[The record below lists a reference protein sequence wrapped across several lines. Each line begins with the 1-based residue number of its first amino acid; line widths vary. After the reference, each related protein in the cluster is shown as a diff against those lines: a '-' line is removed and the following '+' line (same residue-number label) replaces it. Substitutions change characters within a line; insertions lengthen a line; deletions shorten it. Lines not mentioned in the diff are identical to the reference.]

1 MSLHAE
7 WMFLLCRRHHVTSC
21 RMDVFTMQS
30 VMHCIMSHVEWMF
43 LHCVMYNGCFCL
55 AGSGLGKRMAYRFV
69 ELGCDIALWD
79 INGESLEC
87 MVQDFEG
94 QVAVKAYTVDL
105 ASREQI
111 YKVRV
116 ECQESRVKS
125 QGCTVHTCI
134 LLQLARNCV
143 CVCVWVWV
151 CVGAW
156 VRALVCVCASKGNLM
171 KSMKQ
176 TLNLKFSFIVYSYSF
191 SLVVLLSYFFI
202 WLW

>member
-7 WMFLLCRRHHVTSC
+7 WMFLLCSRHHVTSCRMDVFTLQEASCHFMQNGCFYSAGGIMSLHAVWMFLLCRRHHVTSC

-69 ELGCDIALWD
+69 ELGCDVALWD

-143 CVCVWVWV
+143 CVCV
-151 CVGAW
+151 
-156 VRALVCVCASKGNLM
+156 L
-171 KSMKQ
+171 
-176 TLNLKFSFIVYSYSF
+176 
-191 SLVVLLSYFFI
+191 SLI
-202 WLW
+202 HI